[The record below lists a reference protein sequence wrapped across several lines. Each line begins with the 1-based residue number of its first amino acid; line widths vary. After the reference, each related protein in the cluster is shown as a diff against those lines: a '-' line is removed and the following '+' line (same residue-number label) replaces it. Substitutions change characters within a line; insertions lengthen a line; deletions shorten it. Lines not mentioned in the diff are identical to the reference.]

1 MAAIDY
7 TVCLHSEVF
16 VTTQGGNFPHFLL
29 GHRRYLYGGHAK
41 TIRPDKRKLAL
52 LFDNPNIGYVL
63 LFSSIFWGYNKL
75 DAFPAQKKFPLPLP
89 LCFVDIE
96 SNYIYNFGRSDIRQG
111 SFEENILLLYWTG
124 ENLLGKLFGKLGYW
138 AILYTRI
145 VLLYATLV
153 CQNVLVLQLTESKEN
168 VERQEALLIGLHFCF
183 SFVFEEP

>member
-41 TIRPDKRKLAL
+41 TIKPDKRKLAL

-63 LFSSIFWGYNKL
+63 LFRSIFWGYNKL
-75 DAFPAQKKFPLPLP
+75 EAFPAQKSSPSPLLI
-89 LCFVDIE
+89 LKVIIFTILAEVTLTL
-96 SNYIYNFGRSDIRQG
+96 RQG
-111 SFEENILLLYWTG
+111 YFEENMLLLYWTG

-145 VLLYATLV
+145 VLLYNTLAFTTSPD
-153 CQNVLVLQLTESKEN
+153 VLVL
-168 VERQEALLIGLHFCF
+168 
-183 SFVFEEP
+183 